1 MRAGS
6 VVDGGSPP
14 GAAGARRT
22 IWFRYLTALL
32 NLLGFEQQLSLGQD
46 RHIIWIMNL
55 QDGFPRHNH
64 CNHPAFPRQACI
76 GAGYA
81 SCNSTST
88 GRQEQEDGHD
98 FCQAVE
104 DNVN

>member
-1 MRAGS
+1 MYIFA
-6 VVDGGSPP
+6 
-14 GAAGARRT
+14 
-22 IWFRYLTALL
+22 
-32 NLLGFEQQLSLGQD
+32 GQD

-98 FCQAVE
+98 FWYEVAFMNFQSMLALNIYGISSAPSRIV
-104 DNVN
+104 